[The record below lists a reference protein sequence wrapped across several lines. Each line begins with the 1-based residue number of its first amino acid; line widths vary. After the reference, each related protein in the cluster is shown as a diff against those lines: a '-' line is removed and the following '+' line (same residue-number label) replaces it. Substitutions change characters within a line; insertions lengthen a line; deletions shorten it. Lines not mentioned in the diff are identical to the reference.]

1 MHRTFDE
8 KITDVHNQHEN
19 KQKNNNKKQICSLL
33 CKIQNP
39 SINGNDDEIKEIKTV
54 SLFSV
59 RNVHVGVVSFFYI
72 PANP

>member
-1 MHRTFDE
+1 VHRTFDE
-8 KITDVHNQHEN
+8 KITDMHNQHEN
-19 KQKNNNKKQICSLL
+19 KQENYDKKQICSLL

-39 SINGNDDEIKEIKTV
+39 SINCNHNKVEKIKTV
-54 SLFSV
+54 SLFSI